1 MEGAMRRNFAT
12 VVVVCIFVA
21 LGMAQTK
28 DSASTPSKDEVLK
41 FMDVLHIKSQL
52 NQYFDGVAKQAKLG
66 AEEGFKEKVPN
77 ATPDQLAQVDKFADE
92 MFKNMPVDEMIDAMI
107 PIYQKHLTKED
118 LDGILAFYASPIGQK
133 LQREQPA
140 MTQESMQ
147 VGGEIGRRRI
157 GSMMQQM
164 DEFIAKM
171 AKEQPAPAK
180 P

>member
-1 MEGAMRRNFAT
+1 
-12 VVVVCIFVA
+12 
-21 LGMAQTK
+21 
-28 DSASTPSKDEVLK
+28 
-41 FMDVLHIKSQL
+41 MDVLHIKSQL
-52 NQYFDGVAKQAKLG
+52 TQYFNGVAKQAKLG
-66 AEEGFKEKVPN
+66 AEEVFKEKVPN
-77 ATPDQLAQVDKFADE
+77 ATPEQLAQVDTFSE
-92 MFKNMPVDEMIDAMI
+92 NLFKDMPVDEMLDAMI

-157 GSMMQQM
+157 GAMMQQM

-171 AKEQPAPAK
+171 AKQQPVPK
-180 P
+180 Q